1 MAGHR
6 GSGQDA
12 HRARVG
18 VFVRVS
24 RAFCQAE
31 PGISV
36 SRRAVLRAGAAAA
49 VGVLVGVGS
58 AGCSSPFAGAR
69 LRLGTGGSQ
78 GVYYALG
85 RALAEGWTTRLDL
98 AEPPA
103 VRTTAGSVEN
113 LTLLAAGAVEVIFSA
128 ADVADSAAE
137 RAGAVGA
144 APRALA
150 RIYDDALQMVVPA
163 DSGLSQVGDLRGR
176 RVSIGATDSGVIVM
190 ATRLLEV
197 AGLSAD
203 RDLTASTLGIDE
215 SAAALRDGRIDAF
228 FWSGGIPTG
237 GVAALAA
244 ARPIR
249 LLDLTSLLPALRGG
263 YPVYDVG
270 TVPAGTYGV
279 PDPVTTMFVR
289 NFLLVRASM
298 PNELAAAL
306 VDGLFAER
314 DRLVRASAAGRVI
327 DTRSAIG
334 TQPVPLHP
342 GAEQWYRSAKDYD

>member
-1 MAGHR
+1 MAPTY
-6 GSGQDA
+6 SP
-12 HRARVG
+12 
-18 VFVRVS
+18 
-24 RAFCQAE
+24 C
-31 PGISV
+31 
-36 SRRAVLRAGAAAA
+36 RRALLRAGAAAA
-49 VGVLVGVGS
+49 VSALVG
-58 AGCSSPFAGAR
+58 AGATGCAAPLAGTR

-85 RALAEGWTTRLDL
+85 RALADGWTTRLEL
-98 AEPPA
+98 TEAPV

-113 LTLLAAGAVEVIFSA
+113 LALLAAGDVDVIFSA

-137 RAGAVGA
+137 RAGTLGT

-150 RIYDDALQMVVPA
+150 RVYDDALQVVVPA
-163 DSGLSQVGDLRGR
+163 DSGLNQVADLRGR

-190 ATRLLEV
+190 ATRLLSV

-215 SAAALRDGRIDAF
+215 SAAALREGRIDAF
-228 FWSGGIPTG
+228 FWSGGVPTG

-244 ARPIR
+244 TRRIR
-249 LLDLTSLLPALRGG
+249 LLDLTALLTALRGG

-298 PNELAAAL
+298 PDELAAAL

-342 GAEQWYRSAKDYD
+342 GAERWYRSAKDYD